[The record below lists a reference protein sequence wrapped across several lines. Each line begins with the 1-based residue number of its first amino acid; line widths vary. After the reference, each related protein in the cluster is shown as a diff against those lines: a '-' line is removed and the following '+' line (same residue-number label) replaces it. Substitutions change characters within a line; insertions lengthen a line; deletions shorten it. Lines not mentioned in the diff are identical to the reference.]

1 MVMAASIYI
10 GTSGYS
16 YADWVGPF
24 YPVGTKAHDFL
35 RIYSSHFRMV
45 ELNFS
50 YYRQPE
56 ASMLGRM
63 VETTPDGFLF
73 TIKAH
78 KSVTHEISEDWRRD
92 VATFRG
98 GIAPLEES
106 KRLCGVLMQ
115 FPYSF
120 HYTPDNRRYLDA
132 VCTEMGDIPLIV
144 EFRNSEWQ
152 RKQVYAGLQRRH
164 IATTVA
170 DYPHIAK
177 LPKAEAVITSDL
189 GYVRFHGRNEANWWK
204 GDNASRYDYLYSDS
218 ELDEW
223 LGKIDQMSRNS
234 HVLVLVFNN
243 HWRGQA
249 VNNADQLATLLQ
261 NRDGMTIEAE

>member
-1 MVMAASIYI
+1 MAASIYI

-24 YPVGTKAHDFL
+24 YPEGTKTSDFL
-35 RIYSSHFRMV
+35 KLYSAHFRMV

-56 ASMLGRM
+56 ASMLVRM

-78 KSVTHEISEDWRRD
+78 KTVTHEVSADWQRD
-92 VATFRG
+92 VATFRR
-98 GIAPLEES
+98 GIVPLEES

-120 HYTPDNRRYLDA
+120 HYSPDNRRYLDA
-132 VCTEMGDIPLIV
+132 VCGEMGDIPLIV

-152 RKQVYAGLQRRH
+152 REQVYAGLRRRH
-164 IATTVA
+164 IATAVA

-177 LPKAEAVITSDL
+177 LPAADAVTTSDL
-189 GYVRFHGRNEANWWK
+189 GYVRFHGRNEENWWK
-204 GDNASRYDYLYSDS
+204 GNNASRYDYLYSDS

-223 LGKIDQMSRNS
+223 IGKIDQMSRNS

-249 VNNADQLATLLQ
+249 VNNADQLALLLQ
-261 NRDGMTIEAE
+261 KRAGITLV